1 MTNINKDFSKIYS
14 LIEEYYSLLKDYSN
28 NLDNISEKDILD
40 FNNKTGLTSLYNFF
54 NEHIISKKIK
64 GGGKKDW
71 VKNKVGN
78 IVYYENKNTGKIL
91 LENQM
96 KKEDII
102 SDSSDSSDSSSSS
115 SSDSSSSDSSDSSSS
130 SRGYYEK

>member
-54 NEHIISKKIK
+54 NEHIISKK
-64 GGGKKDW
+64 
-71 VKNKVGN
+71 
-78 IVYYENKNTGKIL
+78 
-91 LENQM
+91 
-96 KKEDII
+96 
-102 SDSSDSSDSSSSS
+102 
-115 SSDSSSSDSSDSSSS
+115 
-130 SRGYYEK
+130 